1 MEPSESPK
9 QLRHQRNRRRRLVRA
24 QQLQEKP
31 LTMMVGSGE
40 DDEDEDGEFESPPR
54 TSKED
59 NNNKGRSKP
68 PPPRRRRSRTSSN
81 SFDEDIIDGFAIIS
95 FKTLE
100 DLESFQNTMKNS
112 INKKHHQT
120 QRQADA
126 PSQQNL
132 TSPLPS
138 RPQSPLQTSQGLPND
153 ASADS
158 DSRPNSPVPYRERH
172 MSKPHQTKKKTEKGW
187 GCTYT

>member
-1 MEPSESPK
+1 MEPTESPK
-9 QLRHQRNRRRRLVRA
+9 LRHPRNRRRRLVRA

-100 DLESFQNTMKNS
+100 DLEVSTCYTHILKIIHPPLIKNKKNDTSFRVVDVVKYTPPGFNLERIKRNKVCIINLRILLFDLIDLRSNS
-112 INKKHHQT
+112 I
-120 QRQADA
+120 R
-126 PSQQNL
+126 
-132 TSPLPS
+132 
-138 RPQSPLQTSQGLPND
+138 
-153 ASADS
+153 
-158 DSRPNSPVPYRERH
+158 
-172 MSKPHQTKKKTEKGW
+172 
-187 GCTYT
+187 

>member
-1 MEPSESPK
+1 MQLYQTKELFIVCAPVTVMAWCSSEK
-9 QLRHQRNRRRRLVRA
+9 
-24 QQLQEKP
+24 
-31 LTMMVGSGE
+31 
-40 DDEDEDGEFESPPR
+40 ESPPR

-112 INKKHHQT
+112 INKKHHQP
-120 QRQADA
+120 QRQAGA

-158 DSRPNSPVPYRERH
+158 DSRPNSPGPYRERH
-172 MSKPHQTKKKTEKGW
+172 MSKPHQTKKKPKNVGDIHIRVICHMVENILKMHR
-187 GCTYT
+187 

>member
-1 MEPSESPK
+1 
-9 QLRHQRNRRRRLVRA
+9 
-24 QQLQEKP
+24 
-31 LTMMVGSGE
+31 
-40 DDEDEDGEFESPPR
+40 
-54 TSKED
+54 
-59 NNNKGRSKP
+59 
-68 PPPRRRRSRTSSN
+68 
-81 SFDEDIIDGFAIIS
+81 
-95 FKTLE
+95 
-100 DLESFQNTMKNS
+100 MKNS

-172 MSKPHQTKKKTEKGW
+172 MSKPHQTKKKPKKVGDVHIHDNINNSKVSSTHFLFSFVLFFFSFNFLVNKIYVKYNSFK
-187 GCTYT
+187 T